1 MLSSYVLI
9 VDIVASNPT
18 IDEEQFRVQVE
29 PCLAHLTALKGAFD
43 RSPCT
48 TNYYPPDAQS
58 LIPDNEFWSTRSVV
72 MISLGKK
79 RAEYLVQLYD
89 AIAQL
94 ITLELTDFEVRS
106 EVKKLEFS

>member
-9 VDIVASNPT
+9 VDIVGSNPT
-18 IDEEQFRVQVE
+18 IDEEQFRAQVE

-48 TNYYPPDAQS
+48 INYYPPDAQS
-58 LIPDNEFWSTRSVV
+58 LIPDSEFWSARGIV

-79 RAEYLVQLYD
+79 RAEYLVELYGS
-89 AIAQL
+89 IIQL
-94 ITLELTDFEVRS
+94 IMLELTDFDVCSEVR
-106 EVKKLEFS
+106 KLEFS